1 LSDPDAVGRAALA
14 ALGAHQVAGSPL
26 PAQLAVELGDDPSLV
41 VLDNCEHLIASCAG
55 FVADLRSAGASV
67 SVLATSREPLGV
79 PGEVVWRVP
88 SLRCPGPDQAVS
100 VPALSQYDAVR
111 LFLDRAHRAR
121 PSFTVGADN
130 APAIAQICHR
140 LDGIPLAIE
149 LAAARCR
156 QTSAERIAA
165 ELDDRFRFLTG
176 GARTVMPRQ
185 QTLAASVD
193 WSYERLDD
201 GERIGFRRLGVFA
214 GPFPLEAAEMVVAS
228 PGGIDRDEV
237 FDLTSRLVDKSL
249 VVADEGVGGQPRYR
263 LLETLRAYAT
273 AQALSAGELPALRD
287 AHVTWWT
294 EWLEPRWM
302 MPAEQTLESA
312 DQFHGNLVAAL
323 EWSIADPIRGLT
335 LLTRLGRVWTQTGRA
350 GDAMFAVDRLLTDEN
365 ATRHGTAWLAAAT
378 ETFVLMFMARGVTET
393 SALVARVE
401 EVAHD
406 QEDDYHA
413 ARARVFL
420 RGDDTEAKEL
430 KLIRDVARER
440 ADRYLEA
447 EMIHAL
453 ACDAADADPVAVAPL
468 LADLDQLATGSG
480 NRRSSQGARLA
491 TAMAARSTGDLRTCI
506 KLTTGVLT
514 DGSADVGA
522 VVDAVNLIAVAALLT
537 SDAQTLELAVDRALD
552 MQRKNPGLAVVADS
566 AQHWLD
572 LLMGQESTV
581 DEELA
586 AAASPWPMT
595 SATMWLAGREAIDAG
610 ARDTAL
616 AGVRVLA
623 RDDPHGRAL
632 LAAITAAVTGDE
644 DAWHCALQIALE
656 HNLRLIAVDALE
668 GLAVAAARTESW
680 AETLRLLA
688 AGQRLRDDLEY
699 RWRFRFEQAAI
710 DGARHIAADN
720 LDDVD
725 AAQATTEGQGLDWQ
739 AAAAYARRARGERK
753 RPRHG
758 WASLTPTEQQVVA
771 LITDGLTNA
780 QIATQLLMGR
790 ATVKTHLTHIFGK
803 LGVTTRAQ
811 LAGEAA
817 RRTHE

>member
-1 LSDPDAVGRAALA
+1 MRSLEAYRHNLPVQLTPLVGRVGEITELRVQISEERLVTLVGSAGVGKTRLALAVSADLLDRYRGGVWWVELAALSDQDAVGGAALA
-14 ALGAHQVAGSPL
+14 ALGARPVAGSPL
-26 PAQLAVELGDDPSLV
+26 PAQLAAELGDDPSLV

-55 FVADLRSAGASV
+55 FVADLLSAGVSV

-237 FDLTSRLVDKSL
+237 FDLISRLVDKSL

-273 AQALSAGELPALRD
+273 AQAFSAGELPALRD

-302 MPAEQTLESA
+302 MPADQTLESA

-350 GDAMFAVDRLLTDEN
+350 GDAMLAVDRLLTDEN
-365 ATRHGTAWLAAAT
+365 ATRHGTAWLTAAT
-378 ETFVLMFMARGVTET
+378 ETFLLMFMARGVTET
-393 SALVARVE
+393 SALAARVE

-453 ACDAADADPVAVAPL
+453 ASDAADADPVAVAPL

-522 VVDAVNLIAVAALLT
+522 VADAVNLIAVAALLT
-537 SDAQTLELAVDRALD
+537 RDEQTLELAVDRA
-552 MQRKNPGLAVVADS
+552 
-566 AQHWLD
+566 
-572 LLMGQESTV
+572 
-581 DEELA
+581 
-586 AAASPWPMT
+586 
-595 SATMWLAGREAIDAG
+595 
-610 ARDTAL
+610 
-616 AGVRVLA
+616 
-623 RDDPHGRAL
+623 
-632 LAAITAAVTGDE
+632 
-644 DAWHCALQIALE
+644 
-656 HNLRLIAVDALE
+656 
-668 GLAVAAARTESW
+668 
-680 AETLRLLA
+680 
-688 AGQRLRDDLEY
+688 
-699 RWRFRFEQAAI
+699 
-710 DGARHIAADN
+710 ARH
-720 LDDVD
+720 
-725 AAQATTEGQGLDWQ
+725 
-739 AAAAYARRARGERK
+739 
-753 RPRHG
+753 
-758 WASLTPTEQQVVA
+758 
-771 LITDGLTNA
+771 
-780 QIATQLLMGR
+780 ATQEPRSRRGGR
-790 ATVKTHLTHIFGK
+790 QRPAPARPLDGTGK
-803 LGVTTRAQ
+803 YR
-811 LAGEAA
+811 
-817 RRTHE
+817 